1 MKRTLITLAAL
12 AALAA
17 PAVQAAKPPAKNL
30 TIAATPDTV
39 KFGLA
44 VTLSGKLT
52 GANNANRPVTVEED
66 PFPFDNMFSAAGPA
80 VTTNAQGDW
89 TFSDKPTVNT
99 HYRARSGNAESRV
112 LDVSVRPAIS
122 LRLSD
127 RTPEVGTLVRFFG
140 RLCPEH
146 DGVRVG
152 LQRRVRPNEW
162 RTVRRPMLHDI
173 PGSTCSSYSKQL
185 RIRRDGTFRVHFFG
199 DADHV
204 AGNSRARFVNAHL

>member
-1 MKRTLITLAAL
+1 MKRTVITLAAL
-12 AALAA
+12 VALAA

-39 KFGLA
+39 KFGRA

-52 GANNANRPVTVEED
+52 GANNSGRPVTVEAD
-66 PFPFDNMFSAAGPA
+66 PFPFDNVFTAAGAP

-99 HYRARSGNAESRV
+99 HYRARSGNAESKV
-112 LDVSVRPAIS
+112 VDVSVRPAIS

-127 RTPEVGTLVRFFG
+127 RTPKVGTLERFSG

-152 LQRRVRPNEW
+152 LQLRVRPNEW

-173 PGSTCSSYSKQL
+173 PGSTCSSYAKRL
-185 RIRRDGTFRVHFFG
+185 RIRRDRTFRVHFFG

-204 AGNSRARFVNAHL
+204 EGNSRARRVDAHL

>member
-1 MKRTLITLAAL
+1 MKRTLIAL
-12 AALAA
+12 AAIAA
-17 PAVQAAKPPAKNL
+17 LTTPAVQAAKPPAKNL
-30 TIAATPDTV
+30 TINATPDTV
-39 KFGLA
+39 KFGRA

-52 GANNANRPVTVEED
+52 GANNSSRPVAVEAD
-66 PFPFDNMFSAAGPA
+66 AAPFDNVFTPVGQPA
-80 VTTNAQGDW
+80 TTNAQGDW

-99 HYRARSGNAESRV
+99 HYRARSGNAESKV
-112 LDVSVRPAIS
+112 VDVGVRPAIS

-127 RTPEVGTLVRFFG
+127 RTPKVGTLERFSG

-152 LQRRVRPNEW
+152 LQLRVRPNEW

-173 PGSTCSSYSKQL
+173 PDSTCSSYSKRL
-185 RIRRDGTFRVHFFG
+185 RIRRDRAFRIHFFG

-204 AGNSRARFVNAHL
+204 AGNSRVRFVNAHL